1 MIVMKLKEEI
11 RKIAEYQNSN
21 TILEHFE
28 FYDMRQEN
36 YERNMQMNKNK
47 EMKGN
52 ETANNNS
59 NEKKDN

>member
-1 MIVMKLKEEI
+1 MIQ
-11 RKIAEYQNSN
+11 KIAEYQNSN

-47 EMKGN
+47 EMKSN